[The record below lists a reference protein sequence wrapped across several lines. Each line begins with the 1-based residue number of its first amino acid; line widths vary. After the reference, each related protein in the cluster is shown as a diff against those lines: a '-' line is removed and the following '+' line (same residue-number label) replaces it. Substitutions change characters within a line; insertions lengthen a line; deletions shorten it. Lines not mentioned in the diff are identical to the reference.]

1 MTPAKTSIDFRPMH
15 GLLSIG
21 EKLAAAFGLS
31 EMWAGNDG
39 LEGVMRQKLAE
50 MGVPEQ
56 PIPIQGPKN
65 QTIRQIAED
74 SGFIKRPRPQRRV
87 KAK

>member
-1 MTPAKTSIDFRPMH
+1 MQ

-21 EKLAAAFGLS
+21 EKLAAVFGVS
-31 EMWAGNDG
+31 ELWAGHDG

-50 MGVPEQ
+50 LGIPEQ
-56 PIPIQGPKN
+56 PIPISGPRTK
-65 QTIRQIAED
+65 TLRQIAED

-87 KAK
+87 KGK